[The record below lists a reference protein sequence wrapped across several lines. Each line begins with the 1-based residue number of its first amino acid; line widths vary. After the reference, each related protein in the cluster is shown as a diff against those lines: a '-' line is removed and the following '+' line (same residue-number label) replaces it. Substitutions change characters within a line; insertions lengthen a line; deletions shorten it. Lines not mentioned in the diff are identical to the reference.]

1 MTETAGTASNQ
12 EVHTPHIYAFL
23 FYLVLQCSGS
33 EAPIFL
39 TAFIVAA
46 FCGDGCYYLCFFPL
60 CSQRTA
66 QRSWSSQRNVLATSR
81 CTLLCHVLVPPV
93 TAQLSC
99 PGINPNIQN
108 YILSIERVVMTQL
121 SHILKYCRD
130 EDT

>member
-1 MTETAGTASNQ
+1 MAAIIFAFPPSVHKELLNGAGVHRGMCWQPPGAHCYAS
-12 EVHTPHIYAFL
+12 
-23 FYLVLQCSGS
+23 
-33 EAPIFL
+33 
-39 TAFIVAA
+39 
-46 FCGDGCYYLCFFPL
+46 
-60 CSQRTA
+60 
-66 QRSWSSQRNVLATSR
+66 
-81 CTLLCHVLVPPV
+81 VLVPPV

>member
-1 MTETAGTASNQ
+1 MAA
-12 EVHTPHIYAFL
+12 I
-23 FYLVLQCSGS
+23 
-33 EAPIFL
+33 IF
-39 TAFIVAA
+39 A
-46 FCGDGCYYLCFFPL
+46 FFP
-60 CSQRTA
+60 S
-66 QRSWSSQRNVLATSR
+66 VHKE
-81 CTLLCHVLVPPV
+81 LLNGAGVHRGMCWQPPGAHCYASVLVPPV